1 MAGRNSYAKVKKVAK
16 EFFNVNKI
24 VEIKE
29 LKGGHINSTYL
40 IKMPDATYILQQINN
55 EVFVSP
61 FGMMHNIQQITEH
74 IRRKVIYDGKN
85 PNRCVLNIVRTIYD
99 QVLCVRDNEYWRCM
113 QYIDN
118 STAYEHLDSP
128 EMFEEMGR
136 VVGEFQELLEGFHTR
151 ILDETI
157 PHFHDTPYRYK
168 HFLNTV
174 KVDACDRV
182 KTAKEEID
190 FIKSNRNIYP
200 TIVKWIDDHVIPRR
214 VTHNDTKPSNV
225 LIDDS
230 TGKALCLIDLD
241 TVMRGSLLFDYGD
254 ALRIG
259 CSTAPE
265 DERDLTK
272 VDIDLKMFESFTRG
286 FLKAI
291 KATIT
296 TEEIKGLFLG
306 FKIITCEISM
316 RFLDDYLD
324 GDHYFKIAYPDHNLV
339 RARCQIQMVKA
350 LDAKEKE
357 IHAIINRLLREL
369 EYDSTYFYE
378 Y

>member
-1 MAGRNSYAKVKKVAK
+1 MLNKRTYAKVRKVAK
-16 EFFNVNKI
+16 EFLNVDMIK
-24 VEIKE
+24 EITE

-40 IKMPDATYILQQINN
+40 IKMPEAQYILQQINN

-61 FGMMHNIQQITEH
+61 FGMMHNIQLITEH
-74 IRRKVIYDGKN
+74 IKKKIIYDGKN
-85 PNRCVLNIVRTIYD
+85 PNRCVLNIVRTTYD
-99 QVLCVRDNEYWRCM
+99 QVLCVRDNEYWRCL
-113 QYIDN
+113 QFIDN

-136 VVGEFQELLEGFHTR
+136 VVGEFQDLLEGFHTR

-157 PHFHDTPYRYK
+157 PHFHDTPFRYK

-174 KVDACDRV
+174 KIDPCDRAKDV
-182 KTAKEEID
+182 KDEID

-200 TIVKWIDDHVIPRR
+200 TIVKWIEDHTIPRR

-225 LIDDS
+225 LIDDT

-241 TVMRGSLLFDYGD
+241 TVMRGSLLYDYGD

-265 DERDLTK
+265 DEKDLSK
-272 VDIDLKMFESFTRG
+272 VSIDLSMFTAFTRG

-291 KATIT
+291 KKIIT
-296 TEEIKGLFLG
+296 KEEVRGLFLG
-306 FKIITCEISM
+306 FKIITCEIAM
-316 RFLDDYLD
+316 RFLDDYID
-324 GDHYFKIAYPDHNLV
+324 GDHYFKIAYPEHNLV
-339 RARCQIQMVKA
+339 RARCQIQMVKE
-350 LDAKEKE
+350 LDNKEEE
-357 IHAIINRLLREL
+357 IHHIINNILTEL
-369 EYDSTYFYE
+369 EYDESFHY
-378 Y
+378 

>member
-1 MAGRNSYAKVKKVAK
+1 MAHSIDTKIKKVAK
-16 EFFNVNKI
+16 EFLNVDMI
-24 VEIKE
+24 EDIKE

-40 IKMPDATYILQQINN
+40 IKMPEAEYILQQINN

-61 FGMMHNIQQITEH
+61 FGMMHNIQQITDY

-85 PNRCVLNIVRTIYD
+85 PNRCVLNIVKTTYD
-99 QVLCVRDNEYWRCM
+99 QMLCVRDNQYWRCM

-118 STAYEHLDSP
+118 STAYEHLSSP
-128 EMFEEMGR
+128 DMFEEMGS
-136 VVGEFQELLEGFHTR
+136 VVGEFQNLLEGFHTR

-174 KVDACDRV
+174 KIDPCERAKDV
-182 KTAKEEID
+182 KEDID
-190 FIKSNRNIYP
+190 FIKSNKSIYP
-200 TIVKWIDDHVIPRR
+200 TIVKWIEDQVIPRR

-225 LIDDS
+225 LFDDV

-241 TVMRGSLLFDYGD
+241 TVMRGSLLYDYGD

-265 DERDLTK
+265 DEEDLSK
-272 VDIDLKMFESFTRG
+272 VNIDLNMFKYFTRG
-286 FLKAI
+286 FLRAI
-291 KATIT
+291 KGTIT
-296 TEEIKGLFLG
+296 KNEVKGLFLG
-306 FKIITCEISM
+306 FKIITCEIAM
-316 RFLDDYLD
+316 RFLDDYID
-324 GDHYFKIAYPDHNLV
+324 GDHYFKIAYPTHNLV

-350 LDAKEKE
+350 LDAKEQE
-357 IHAIINRLLREL
+357 IHKIINDILTEL
-369 EYDSTYFYE
+369 GYDDSYHY
-378 Y
+378 

>member
-1 MAGRNSYAKVKKVAK
+1 MAGHNSYAKVKRVAK
-16 EFFNVNKI
+16 EFVNVNQI
-24 VEIKE
+24 QEIKE

-40 IKMPDATYILQQINN
+40 IKMPEAEYILQQINN
-55 EVFVSP
+55 DVFVSP
-61 FGMMHNIQQITEH
+61 FGMMHNIQQITDH

-85 PNRCVLNIVRTIYD
+85 PNRCVLNIVKTVYD
-99 QVLCVRDNEYWRCM
+99 QVLCVRENEYWRCM

-118 STAYEHLDSP
+118 STAYEHIESP
-128 EMFEEMGR
+128 EMFQEMGR

-168 HFLNTV
+168 HFLNVV
-174 KVDACDRV
+174 KVDSCDRV
-182 KTAKEEID
+182 KNVKDEID
-190 FIKSNRNIYP
+190 FIKSNRSIYP
-200 TIVKWIDDHVIPRR
+200 TIVKWIDDQVIPRR

-225 LIDDS
+225 LIDDT

-241 TVMRGSLLFDYGD
+241 TVMRGSLLYDYGD

-265 DERDLTK
+265 DERDLSK
-272 VDIDLKMFESFTRG
+272 VNIDLKMFESFTRG

-291 KATIT
+291 KKTIT
-296 TEEIKGLFLG
+296 PEEVRGLYLG
-306 FKIITCEISM
+306 FKIITCEIAM

-324 GDHYFKIAYPDHNLV
+324 GDHYFKVSYPEHNLV
-339 RARCQIQMVKA
+339 RARCQIQMVKE
-350 LDAKEKE
+350 LDKKEAE

-369 EYDSTYFYE
+369 EYDASYIYQ
-378 Y
+378 